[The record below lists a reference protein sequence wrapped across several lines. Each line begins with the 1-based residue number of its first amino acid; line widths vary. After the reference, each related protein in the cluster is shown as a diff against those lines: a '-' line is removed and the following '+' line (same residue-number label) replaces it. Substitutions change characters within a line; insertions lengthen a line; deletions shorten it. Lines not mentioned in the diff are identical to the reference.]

1 MDNIITTDINPSKA
15 TKNNKSNKEKEKK
28 EETSKE
34 ETSKNTAKENISK
47 TYIDDILGTN
57 VVNAKSATENTNNT
71 TSNINYI
78 DHILNNGIVK
88 FDNKNQTSMFFICY
102 KTLNLFCNDMKVK
115 YNCKIPQDFI
125 DKHIIE
131 SIPSIIKEY
140 TGNLKKRCK
149 KVVSSDLICL
159 GRKLDNKQCTR
170 KKHNGSEFC
179 KSHLIKLSNGRID
192 QANNVVIRNKRG
204 RKRKVEFDPRQYDN
218 EYITLWEDIINGEKV
233 LLDNNNNIYTFDLEN
248 PQYLGKKT
256 IDTKL
261 DLKKILKDIE
271 DKKTQKTDINDVNDV
286 NINDVV
292 FDNKHTQT
300 SIILENITL
309 VPETTISIEPI
320 ISLEPTIISNKKIEI
335 SNTLPIKANKKSK
348 NIINSN
354 SNSKSKVKL

>member
-1 MDNIITTDINPSKA
+1 MDDIITTTIKPVKP
-15 TKNNKSNKEKEKK
+15 TKNNKTNKDKIQSTIDIKETLKNDNPKEKVNKVC
-28 EETSKE
+28 
-34 ETSKNTAKENISK
+34 
-47 TYIDDILGTN
+47 IDDILGPN
-57 VVNAKSATENTNNT
+57 VEDTKVPTENINH
-71 TSNINYI
+71 SNYI

-102 KTLNLFCNDMKVK
+102 KALNIFCNDIKIK
-115 YNCKIPQDFI
+115 YNCTIPQDFI

-170 KKHNGSEFC
+170 KKHNSTEFC

-233 LLDNNNNIYTFDLEN
+233 LLDGNNNIFTFDLEN

-256 IDTKL
+256 INTKL
-261 DLKKILKDIE
+261 DLTKILKDIA
-271 DKKTQKTDINDVNDV
+271 DNKIHKTDVNVSNLVLDDKPTQISLTLANIKIVPDVN
-286 NINDVV
+286 
-292 FDNKHTQT
+292 
-300 SIILENITL
+300 LET
-309 VPETTISIEPI
+309 I
-320 ISLEPTIISNKKIEI
+320 ISLEPIISIPEPIIIANEKIEI
-335 SNTLPIKANKKSK
+335 SNILSIKANKKVK
-348 NIINSN
+348 NIIK
-354 SNSKSKVKL
+354 SKSKVKL